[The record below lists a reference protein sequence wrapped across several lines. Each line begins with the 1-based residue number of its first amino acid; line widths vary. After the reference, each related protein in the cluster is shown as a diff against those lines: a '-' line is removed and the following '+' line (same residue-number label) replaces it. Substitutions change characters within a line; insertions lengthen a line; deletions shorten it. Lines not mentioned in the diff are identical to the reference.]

1 MTAAQMVGYSLSHT
15 TALTVI
21 VSTRIYHGTR
31 PVGTVVP
38 CINYF
43 EVSGGQRSKGMEMV
57 TYSINCRASTPAI
70 ALQIARLVT
79 DLFHG
84 TSSMGT
90 YGDSNGFGVARASLV
105 QNQGLIPE
113 PGDNMVNA
121 PVDILFV
128 YPTASVT

>member
-1 MTAAQMVGYSLSHT
+1 MVGYSLAQVS
-15 TALTVI
+15 ALTAI
-21 VSTRIYHGTR
+21 VSNRIYHGTR
-31 PVGTVVP
+31 PGGTVIP
-38 CINYF
+38 CVNYF
-43 EVSGGQRSKGMEMV
+43 EVSGGQRSKGIEMV
-57 TYSINCRASTPAI
+57 TYSINCRASTPAV
-70 ALQIARLVT
+70 ALQIARIVV

-90 YGDSNGFGVARASLV
+90 YGDSNGFGIARASLK

-113 PGDNMVNA
+113 PSDNMFNA